1 MSSKARY
8 KRTRE
13 EILDAAW
20 TLISEKGAEVSISE
34 IAKAA
39 GISRQSVY
47 LHFGTRGGLL
57 VALVRRADDR
67 FEIKERLFAC
77 FDIVDPRER
86 LQESIRVWINFVIKI
101 HPVAKDLVR
110 LRETD
115 QDAATAWEDRMS
127 DLRDWLTILIQSLKS
142 DNELSDDWSIKEAT
156 EYLWASF
163 SVQMWSL
170 LTLDCQWSFERTEV
184 TLVRTITKTLL
195 KDLATEM
202 TRTSSPRR
210 V

>member
-1 MSSKARY
+1 MSSKRQG
-8 KRTRE
+8 RTRE

-20 TLISEKGAEVSISE
+20 ALVSEKGAEVSIAD

-57 VALVRRADDR
+57 MALVRRADDR

-77 FDIVDPRER
+77 FDIADPQER
-86 LQESIRVWINFVIKI
+86 LQASIRVWIDFVLKI

-115 QDAATAWEDRMS
+115 QDAAAAWEDRMS

-142 DNELSDDWSIKEAT
+142 DNALSDDWSIQEAS

-170 LTLDCQWSFERTEV
+170 LTLDCQWSRDRAETV
-184 TLVRTITKTLL
+184 LVRTITKTLL
-195 KDLATEM
+195 KDLI
-202 TRTSSPRR
+202 
-210 V
+210 

>member
-8 KRTRE
+8 RLTRE

-20 TLISEKGAEVSISE
+20 ALVSERGAEVSISE

-57 VALVRRADDR
+57 MALVRRADDR

-86 LQESIRVWINFVIKI
+86 LQDSIRVWIDFVIEI
-101 HPVAKDLVR
+101 YPVAKELVR

-127 DLRDWLTILIQSLKS
+127 DLR
-142 DNELSDDWSIKEAT
+142 
-156 EYLWASF
+156 
-163 SVQMWSL
+163 
-170 LTLDCQWSFERTEV
+170 
-184 TLVRTITKTLL
+184 
-195 KDLATEM
+195 
-202 TRTSSPRR
+202 
-210 V
+210 

>member
-20 TLISEKGAEVSISE
+20 TLVSEKGAEVSISE

-86 LQESIRVWINFVIKI
+86 LQESIRVWIDFVIKI

-202 TRTSSPRR
+202 TQTSSPRR

>member
-20 TLISEKGAEVSISE
+20 TLVSEKGAEVSISE

-86 LQESIRVWINFVIKI
+86 LQESIRVWIDFVIKI

-202 TRTSSPRR
+202 TRTSSPHR

>member
-20 TLISEKGAEVSISE
+20 TLVSEKGAEVSISE

-86 LQESIRVWINFVIKI
+86 LQESIRVWIDFVIKI

>member
-20 TLISEKGAEVSISE
+20 TLVSEKGAEVSISE

-77 FDIVDPRER
+77 FGIVDPRER
-86 LQESIRVWINFVIKI
+86 LQESIRVWIDFVIKI
-101 HPVAKDLVR
+101 HPVAKDFVR

-170 LTLDCQWSFERTEV
+170 LTLDCQWSFERTEA

-195 KDLATEM
+195 KDL
-202 TRTSSPRR
+202 

>member
-1 MSSKARY
+1 MSSKRQG
-8 KRTRE
+8 RTRE

-20 TLISEKGAEVSISE
+20 ALVSEKGAEVSIAD

-39 GISRQSVY
+39 GISRQSDY
-47 LHFGTRGGLL
+47 LHFGTGGGLL
-57 VALVRRADDR
+57 MALVRRADDR

-77 FDIVDPRER
+77 FDIADPQER
-86 LQESIRVWINFVIKI
+86 LQASIRVWIDFVLKI

-115 QDAATAWEDRMS
+115 QDAAAAWEDRMS

-142 DNELSDDWSIKEAT
+142 DNALSDDWSIQEAS

-170 LTLDCQWSFERTEV
+170 LTLDCQWSSDRAETV
-184 TLVRTITKTLL
+184 LVRTITKTLL
-195 KDLATEM
+195 KDLI
-202 TRTSSPRR
+202 
-210 V
+210 

>member
-1 MSSKARY
+1 MSSKA
-8 KRTRE
+8 KHTRTRA

-20 TLISEKGAEVSISE
+20 ALVSAKGAEVSIAE

-67 FEIKERLFAC
+67 FEIKERLFVC
-77 FDIVDPRER
+77 FAIANPQER
-86 LQESIRVWINFVIKI
+86 LQESIRVWLDFVIKI

-110 LRETD
+110 LRDTD

-127 DLRDWLTILIQSLKS
+127 DLRSWLTILIQSLES
-142 DNELSDDWSIKEAT
+142 DSALSGDWSIKEAT
-156 EYLWASF
+156 EYLWAAF
-163 SVQMWSL
+163 SVQMWGL
-170 LTLDCQWSFERTEV
+170 LTLDCQWSCDRAEAI
-184 TLVRTITKTLL
+184 LVRTITATLL
-195 KDLATEM
+195 NA
-202 TRTSSPRR
+202 
-210 V
+210 